1 MNDRPEPTMSVAPQQ
16 LDDILD
22 QLVRNVE
29 ASVHAFYR
37 GDHRKNTVQTKS
49 DQHRKAARDAL
60 LPLLGNG
67 AVSGAPRAGAT
78 LGQLGGGSS
87 ANAAILAPD
96 EIAAITRCIM
106 GWLPMGAPTGAS
118 LQSRCI
124 PAAKELAPSWGER
137 EKARAALRRAAE

>member
-1 MNDRPEPTMSVAPQQ
+1 MSQAAQQ
-16 LDDILD
+16 LEDILD
-22 QLVRNVE
+22 QLVKNVE

-37 GDHRKNTVQTKS
+37 GDHRKNTVQAKS

-67 AVSGAPRAGAT
+67 VASGAPRAGAT
-78 LGQLGGGSS
+78 LGQLGGGTGG
-87 ANAAILAPD
+87 NAAMLAPD

-106 GWLPMGAPTGAS
+106 GWLPMGAPTEAS
-118 LQSRCI
+118 PQSRCI

-137 EKARAALRRAAE
+137 EKARTALRRAAG